1 MWILSLKTEVFN
13 LMDNND
19 LPDVS
24 PKLISSLD
32 NLFPDRCPRIDDK
45 DRMVW
50 FKAGQRS
57 VVEVLI
63 EHHKRQIES
72 NIRKT

>member
-1 MWILSLKTEVFN
+1 
-13 LMDNND
+13 MDNNN

-24 PKLISSLD
+24 TKLISSLD
-32 NLFPDRCPRIDDK
+32 ALFPDQCPRIDDK

-63 EHHKRQIES
+63 EHRKRQIES